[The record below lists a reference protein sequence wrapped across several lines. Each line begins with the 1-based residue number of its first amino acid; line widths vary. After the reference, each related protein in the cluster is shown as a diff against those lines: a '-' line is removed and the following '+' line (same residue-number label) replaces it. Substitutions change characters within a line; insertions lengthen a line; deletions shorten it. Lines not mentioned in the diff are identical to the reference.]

1 MDTMSEEEGSQKI
14 KKDIVIEKAID
25 YTQYYAHGAQGTLE
39 GHYDLKLV
47 FFQDDISP
55 WESQKLNK
63 RVEEEGFS
71 EDLTIVVT
79 RELLFELILSIPAA
93 YELKDWL
100 IKQLGRYELKIKEE
114 KEEIDAQE
122 EERVA
127 Q

>member
-1 MDTMSEEEGSQKI
+1 MNTMTEKEESQKI
-14 KKDIVIEKAID
+14 KKKFVIEKSID

-39 GHYDLKLV
+39 GHYDLKLC

-55 WESQKLNK
+55 WESQQLKK
-63 RVEEEGFS
+63 RVDEEGFS
-71 EDLTIVVT
+71 EDLSITVI

-100 IKQLGRYELKIKEE
+100 IKQLERYEMNSKE
-114 KEEIDAQE
+114 KEEE
-122 EERVA
+122 EERDV